1 MISGDELLDIKAC
14 HTGTLKKPAMIR
26 SLLED
31 RVGYVADLV
40 FATRVDPS

>member
-1 MISGDELLDIKAC
+1 MISGDELVDIKAC

-31 RVGYVADLV
+31 WLDAWQTLYLRRV
-40 FATRVDPS
+40 